1 MDTQQYMVLLVLLL
15 SFSFILVL
23 KLLLAKNKG
32 TQIDGINQ
40 DYIIEISSHDKKEY
54 AIIYKVVRSA
64 KTSYDDYE
72 KFVKGLITLTNKIN
86 SKIILS
92 SFVSKEGYNTYVVV
106 LSDDV
111 QSLKKDSLLLPE
123 IISSITS
130 NIKLSPIKRP
140 NIHEFYLIPLTT
152 IKQSIRHDRLD
163 KALPTLIHYRLTF
176 EKNITMSTGEK
187 ILFRNVKNKQGVI
200 TLGTIISTTTENNAY
215 LYVDDV
221 LRHVYVVGSTGSGK
235 TTTVKRILYELLLQN
250 HDTTIIVFDWHS
262 EYKDLIQYILNKA
275 SIKLK
280 HRIFTPG
287 VPGKDN
293 IPIPFTSCGSDAELN
308 ISILESVLDLTPPQ
322 VSTLIDMINDLC
334 KEYKVI
340 TASEILEV
348 IKKKKNTAQSK
359 SEIEILSALHRKI
372 FTLTWGQG
380 LLLFNKLN
388 EATINDLFNYR
399 LSIIDLSHIINPR
412 IRVLYAMLLFE
423 KVYEL
428 KITNEHGSN
437 VVIVIEE
444 FHNYQRQHNVVSQVI
459 PESRKYGL
467 GLILVNQNISD
478 TTIQILSN
486 TNTKII
492 HRIVNPSEL
501 RYLIEILGKELG
513 YTALNL
519 DVGEAI
525 LVGGPYLEPTIV
537 KIHGF
542 M

>member
-1 MDTQQYMVLLVLLL
+1 MSIQYVVILVLILL
-15 SFSFILVL
+15 SFIPLL
-23 KLLLAKNKG
+23 KLLLARNKS
-32 TQIDGINQ
+32 TQVDGISQ
-40 DYIIEISSHDKKEY
+40 DYIIEINGHDKKEY
-54 AIIYKVVRSA
+54 VVIYKVVRSI

-72 KFVKGLITLTNKIN
+72 KFVKGLITLASKIN

-92 SFVSKEGYNTYVVV
+92 SIISKEGYNTYVIV
-106 LSDDV
+106 LSDDI
-111 QSLKKDSLLLPE
+111 QLLKKDSLLLPE
-123 IISSITS
+123 IVSSITS

-140 NIHEFYLIPLTT
+140 NIYGFYLIPLTT
-152 IKQSIRHDRLD
+152 VTQSIRHNRSN
-163 KALPTLIHYRLTF
+163 KTLPTLVHYRLTF
-176 EKNITMSTGEK
+176 EKNIVMNARERVLS
-187 ILFRNVKNKQGVI
+187 RDAKNKQGLI
-200 TLGTIISTTTENNAY
+200 NLGTIISTPTEDNAY
-215 LYVDDV
+215 LYIDDI

-235 TTTVKRILYELLLQN
+235 TTTVKRILYELLLQD

-262 EYKDLIQYILNKA
+262 EYKDLIKYILSKA
-275 SIKLK
+275 SIRLR

-287 VPGKDN
+287 VPGKGN
-293 IPIPFTSCGSDAELN
+293 IPIPFTSCGGDVELN
-308 ISILESVLDLTPPQ
+308 VSILESVLELTTPQ
-322 VSTLIDMINDLC
+322 VSTLIDLINSLC

-340 TASEILEV
+340 TALNILEI
-348 IKKKKNTAQSK
+348 IKRKKNAAQSR

-399 LSIIDLSHIINPR
+399 LNIIDLSHIINPR
-412 IRVLYAMLLFE
+412 IRILYTMLLLE
-423 KVYEL
+423 KIYEL
-428 KITNEHGSN
+428 KMTGEHEDN

-444 FHNYQRQHNVVSQVI
+444 FHNYQRQHNVVSQII

-478 TTIQILSN
+478 TTTQILSN

-501 RYLIEILGKELG
+501 KYLIEILGKELG

-525 LVGGPYLEPTIV
+525 LIGGPYLEPTVV
-537 KIHGF
+537 KIHGLT
-542 M
+542 

>member
-1 MDTQQYMVLLVLLL
+1 MGAQQYIILILLF
-15 SFSFILVL
+15 FSFIPLL
-23 KLLLAKNKG
+23 KSLLARNKG

-40 DYIIEISSHDKKEY
+40 DYIIEINSHDKKEY
-54 AIIYKVVRSA
+54 AVIYKVVRSV

-72 KFVKGLITLTNKIN
+72 KFVKGLMTLANKIN

-92 SFVSKEGYNTYVVV
+92 SIVSKEGYNTYVVV

-111 QSLKKDSLLLPE
+111 QLLRKDSILLPE

-130 NIKLSPIKRP
+130 NIKLSPVKRP
-140 NIHEFYLIPLTT
+140 NIHGFYLIPLTT
-152 IKQSIRHDRLD
+152 VTQLIRHDRFNRT
-163 KALPTLIHYRLTF
+163 LPTLVHYRLTF
-176 EKNITMSTGEK
+176 EKNIAMNTGERV
-187 ILFRNVKNKQGVI
+187 LFRNVKSKQGVI
-200 TLGTIISTTTENNAY
+200 NLGTIISTTTEDNAY
-215 LYVDDV
+215 LYIDDV

-235 TTTVKRILYELLLQN
+235 TTTVKRILYELLLQD
-250 HDTTIIVFDWHS
+250 HDITIIVFDWHG
-262 EYKDLIQYILNKA
+262 EYKDLIKSVLNKA
-275 SIKLK
+275 SIRLK

-293 IPIPFTSCGSDAELN
+293 IPIPFTSCGGDTELN
-308 ISILESVLDLTPPQ
+308 ISILESVLELTTPQ
-322 VSTLIDMINDLC
+322 VSTLIDLINGLC

-340 TASEILEV
+340 TASNILEI
-348 IKKKKNTAQSK
+348 IKRKKSTVQSR

-388 EATINDLFNYR
+388 EATINDLLDYR

-428 KITNEHGSN
+428 KIANEYGGDI
-437 VVIVIEE
+437 VIVIEE

-478 TTIQILSN
+478 TATQILSN

-501 RYLIEILGKELG
+501 RYLIEILGRELG